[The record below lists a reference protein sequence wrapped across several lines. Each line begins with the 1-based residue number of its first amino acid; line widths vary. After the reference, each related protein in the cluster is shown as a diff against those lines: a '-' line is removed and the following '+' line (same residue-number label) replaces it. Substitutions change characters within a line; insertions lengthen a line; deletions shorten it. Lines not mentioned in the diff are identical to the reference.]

1 MNPRGSKSAIE
12 FHCAEIRTVVDCAS
26 KVARAT
32 VPENS
37 VQGGVMGYRCFGT
50 LIALGVTSQI
60 AYGQSAPQP
69 PPEVRKTVDA
79 FAGHWTMTGTD
90 LEPGAKEPL
99 PVKVTIDCKPAALG
113 AAVNCLFAA
122 AVSDSHIEAAAIIGY
137 SPDEHVVRW
146 MEISSTG
153 EYHDHHGSWKGN
165 AIEFEPLTYTVEG
178 AKMTE
183 YFTPSF
189 PSPGKMVWKWITE
202 TSAGK
207 SRVDLTG
214 TRVAAKAK

>member
-1 MNPRGSKSAIE
+1 MS
-12 FHCAEIRTVVDCAS
+12 
-26 KVARAT
+26 
-32 VPENS
+32 
-37 VQGGVMGYRCFGT
+37 
-50 LIALGVTSQI
+50 LLALGLASQM
-60 AYGQSAPQP
+60 AQGQNAPQA

-79 FAGHWTMTGTD
+79 FAGHWAMTGTD

-99 PVKVTIDCKPAALG
+99 PVKVTVDCEPAALG
-113 AAVNCLFAA
+113 AAVNCLIAA
-122 AVSDSHIEAAAIIGY
+122 TVSGSRIEAAAIIGY

-165 AIEFEPLTYTVEG
+165 AIEFEPLTYTADG

-183 YFTPSF
+183 YLTPSF
-189 PSPGKMVWKWITE
+189 PSPGKMAWKWVTE

-207 SRVDLTG
+207 SRVELTG
-214 TRVAAKAK
+214 VRVVARAK